1 MISKVEKS
9 CSVCL
14 QYKKAPLEPVLKF
27 SLSKDFDDV
36 ISIALKGKS
45 TIAVDPQN
53 LKVKDTVRLV
63 V

>member
-14 QYKKAPLEPVLKF
+14 QYKEAPSEPVLKF
-27 SLSKDFDDV
+27 SLSKDFDDIITIV
-36 ISIALKGKS
+36 LKEKS
-45 TIAVDPQN
+45 TTAVDPQN